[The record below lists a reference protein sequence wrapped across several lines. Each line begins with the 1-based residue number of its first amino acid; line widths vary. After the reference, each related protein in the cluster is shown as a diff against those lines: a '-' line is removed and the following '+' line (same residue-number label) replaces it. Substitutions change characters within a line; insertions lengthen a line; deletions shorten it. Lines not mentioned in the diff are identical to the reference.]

1 MIDYTIYG
9 DQITLKSLQY
19 CLTLAFSLQKK
30 KACAKSESTT
40 SEDLNTLSPG
50 MLNKDGLAGS
60 RITITVDSLG
70 EDGDAENDIKDDDNA
85 DSTDEDISTLEEQ
98 LRKIDLSLEKLQ
110 IEYQRDLEVPGIC
123 R

>member
-1 MIDYTIYG
+1 M
-9 DQITLKSLQY
+9 
-19 CLTLAFSLQKK
+19 
-30 KACAKSESTT
+30 STT

-50 MLNKDGLAGS
+50 MLNKDGVAGS

-70 EDGDAENDIKDDDNA
+70 EEGDAENDIKDDDNA